1 MVERA
6 VSIQRAVV
14 ERAALIQR
22 AMVERVVQEVAL
34 YILQVQNDFRMDVP
48 QNV

>member
-6 VSIQRAVV
+6 VLIQRAVV
-14 ERAALIQR
+14 ER
-22 AMVERVVQEVAL
+22 MVQEVAL